1 MDKWAGEIDWSLETF
16 PVSSGSHSFE
26 WLFIKDHAVTSSSDA
41 AWIDF
46 VVFPP
51 LYDDSTECGS
61 GDLNGDNVNNVLD
74 VVLLVNCVLG
84 DECDV
89 CAGDMNQDGVLNVLD
104 VVLLVNVILG

>member
-1 MDKWAGEIDWSLETF
+1 M
-16 PVSSGSHSFE
+16 
-26 WLFIKDHAVTSSSDA
+26 
-41 AWIDF
+41 
-46 VVFPP
+46 VFP
-51 LYDDSTECGS
+51 LLEGSNECGT
-61 GDLNGDNVNNVLD
+61 GNINGDGINNVLD